1 MAKVNTIIRMAV
13 DNLNGVTTFGV
24 SVTEDIGVAI
34 AQRGVFEIR
43 IDAKFEGINAEAQAA
58 VDAFMAEHAAA
69 LGLV

>member
-13 DNLNGVTTFGV
+13 NNLTGVTTFGV

-58 VDAFMAEHAAA
+58 VDAFMAEHATT
-69 LGLV
+69 LGLA

>member
-58 VDAFMAEHAAA
+58 VDAFMAEHSAA
-69 LGLV
+69 LGLA

>member
-69 LGLV
+69 MGLA

>member
-1 MAKVNTIIRMAV
+1 MAKVNTIVRMAV

-58 VDAFMAEHAAA
+58 VDAFMTEHAAA
-69 LGLV
+69 LGIA

>member
-1 MAKVNTIIRMAV
+1 MAKVNTIVRMAV

-43 IDAKFEGINAEAQAA
+43 VEGKFEGINADAQAA
-58 VDAFMAEHAAA
+58 VDAFMAEHATA
-69 LGLV
+69 LGLA